1 MFVNLLHILSIHVH
15 TSLTKIN
22 EIVKYSIFN
31 ITRNTLGKNNNKE
44 ESVRQILGH
53 IFKQKLIKSQT
64 QKHDAPEK
72 QATFVVYRI
81 KGIQSCD
88 AMFRNKVIDSK
99 CLDDWLPL

>member
-1 MFVNLLHILSIHVH
+1 MESSNHSITKLTKLICFVSIISFRPHMFVNLLHILSIHVH

-31 ITRNTLGKNNNKE
+31 ITRNTSGKNNNKE

-64 QKHDAPEK
+64 QKHDAPE
-72 QATFVVYRI
+72 
-81 KGIQSCD
+81 
-88 AMFRNKVIDSK
+88 NKLRLLSIG
-99 CLDDWLPL
+99 